1 MEIKVMSSPTLALE
15 KTMKDGKPA
24 IRLVVRY
31 ATAELRA
38 LLDTLGVNPD
48 CTIANCRTIV
58 CATPAELDAARN
70 PLMPLFGHKG
80 EWLGKAVA

>member
-1 MEIKVMSSPTLALE
+1 METPTLKLE

-31 ATAELRA
+31 ATPALRS
-38 LLDTLGVNPD
+38 LLDTLGVRPD
-48 CTIANCRTIV
+48 CSIANCRTIV

-70 PLMPLFGHKG
+70 PLMHMFGHKG
-80 EWLGKAVA
+80 EWLGKATA

>member
-1 MEIKVMSSPTLALE
+1 MRLE
-15 KTMKDGKPA
+15 KVMKDGKPA

-31 ATAELRA
+31 ATPALRIM
-38 LLDTLGVNPD
+38 LDGLGLNPD

-70 PLMPLFGHKG
+70 PLIPLFDAKG
-80 EWLGKAVA
+80 QWLGKDVA

>member
-1 MEIKVMSSPTLALE
+1 MSTPTLRLE
-15 KTMKDGKPA
+15 KVMKDGKPA

-31 ATAELRA
+31 ATAELRTM
-38 LLDTLGVNPD
+38 LDGLGIKPD

-70 PLMPLFGHKG
+70 PLIPLFDSKG
-80 EWLGKAVA
+80 QWLGAVVT